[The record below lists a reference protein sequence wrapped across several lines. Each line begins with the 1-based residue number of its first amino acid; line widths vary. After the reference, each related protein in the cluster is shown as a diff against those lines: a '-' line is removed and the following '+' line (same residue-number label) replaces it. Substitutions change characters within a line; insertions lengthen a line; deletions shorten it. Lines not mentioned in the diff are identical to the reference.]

1 MRSYHA
7 LNEAA
12 TGARYLAY
20 YCMHE
25 LDEAE
30 QQLLRRLFWLLFAA
44 SCSADILGRLSVS
57 LLAQDRIE
65 NFPRPLPL
73 SDDQMEPRPSPEC
86 HEPSWHGDDT
96 SYVPGLNSLSDL
108 FLIWQEVQ
116 QVRKNNDPSALI
128 KKYLEQIQSVING
141 LPPELRWR
149 GGLSRPPNVT
159 RGHEV
164 QIANLFVT
172 SLEIRSN
179 ILQKF
184 GPTDTSGLE
193 HQRIVDDLLEILYH
207 LPQAV
212 FDANGS
218 SLVPKIRDIGAA
230 YLEQTQ
236 LRNGSSTDASD
247 VARNKL
253 ERLLRKLDDLDCWQ
267 GIGVVVDSPPVRR

>member
-1 MRSYHA
+1 MRAYHA

-44 SCSADILGRLSVS
+44 SWYVHNSHLTVPYLG
-57 LLAQDRIE
+57 
-65 NFPRPLPL
+65 
-73 SDDQMEPRPSPEC
+73 
-86 HEPSWHGDDT
+86 
-96 SYVPGLNSLSDL
+96 
-108 FLIWQEVQ
+108 
-116 QVRKNNDPSALI
+116 K
-128 KKYLEQIQSVING
+128 IQSVING

-149 GGLSRPPNVT
+149 GGMSRPPNVT
-159 RGHEV
+159 QSHDV

-184 GPTDTSGLE
+184 GPTETSGLE
-193 HQRIVDDLLEILYH
+193 HQKIVDDLLEVLYH

-267 GIGVVVDSPPVRR
+267 GIGVVDSPPVRK